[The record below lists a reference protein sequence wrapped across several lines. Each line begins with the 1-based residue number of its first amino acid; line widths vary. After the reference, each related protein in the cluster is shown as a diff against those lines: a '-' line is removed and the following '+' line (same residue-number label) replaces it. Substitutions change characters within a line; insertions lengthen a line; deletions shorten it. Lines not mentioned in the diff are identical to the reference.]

1 MPRPKY
7 SYTYAPNR
15 KSSARR
21 RIRSFRVSTPV
32 MIVLPA
38 VLVLIVVLM
47 SRVFGGGGTSGDSAA
62 VVDCTDDEGCE
73 AALSASATPSPATP
87 TPEPAI
93 IPAAVP
99 ETPSIL
105 GRATAVIEQP
115 CGVLLYELGGT
126 LTLPPAS
133 LTKIVTALVA
143 VDWTD
148 LSEIVTVEIDGPALS
163 LETDS
168 TVMGIEPGD
177 ELTMRDLI
185 YGLLLRSG
193 NDAAL
198 EIARHVAGDEDA
210 FVDLMND
217 KVAELGLVDTQFT
230 NPHGLDNPALYSSAI
245 DMARL
250 GAELMSNADLAEVVA
265 TRQYQPAWDGPAI
278 DNLNLLLNN
287 YEGATGVKTGFTDTA
302 DQTIVAAAERE
313 GRVIV
318 ASVFGTTEMYVDAR
332 NVLDW
337 AFGQES
343 VCDSGSAAST
353 R

>member
-1 MPRPKY
+1 MPQPKY
-7 SYTYAPNR
+7 SYTYAPKR
-15 KSSARR
+15 KSSTRR
-21 RIRSFRVSTPV
+21 RGRSFSVSAPV
-32 MIVLPA
+32 MIGLPA
-38 VLVLIVVLM
+38 VLVLIVVLL
-47 SRVFGGGGTSGDSAA
+47 SRVLGSGSDAGQSATVVGCPGG
-62 VVDCTDDEGCE
+62 EGCPV
-73 AALSASATPSPATP
+73 ALSASQTPSPATP

-93 IPAAVP
+93 VPADIP
-99 ETPSIL
+99 EIPSIL

-115 CGVLLYELGGT
+115 CGVLLYEVSGT

-143 VDWTD
+143 AEWTD

-177 ELTMRDLI
+177 ELTMKDLI

-198 EIARHVAGDEDA
+198 EIARYVAGDEDA
-210 FVDLMND
+210 FVELMND

-230 NPHGLDNPALYSSAI
+230 NPHGLDNPVLYSSAI

-250 GAELMSNADLAEVVA
+250 GAELLRNADLAEVVA

-287 YEGATGVKTGFTDTA
+287 YPGAIGVKTGFTDTA
-302 DQTIVAAAERE
+302 DQTIVAAAERD
-313 GRVIV
+313 GRTIV

-332 NVLDW
+332 TLLDW
-337 AFGQES
+337 GFGQES
-343 VCDSGSAAST
+343 ACESGSAASA

>member
-1 MPRPKY
+1 M
-7 SYTYAPNR
+7 
-15 KSSARR
+15 
-21 RIRSFRVSTPV
+21 IGVPV
-32 MIVLPA
+32 
-38 VLVLIVVLM
+38 VLVVIVVLM
-47 SRVFGGGGTSGDSAA
+47 SRVLGSGGAAGDSAA
-62 VVDCTDDEGCE
+62 VVNCPDGEACP
-73 AALSASATPSPATP
+73 AALSASQTPLPATP
-87 TPEPAI
+87 TPEPADVPADVPD
-93 IPAAVP
+93 IPSV
-99 ETPSIL
+99 L

-115 CGVLLYELGGT
+115 CGVLLYEFNGT

-143 VDWTD
+143 AEWTD

-168 TVMGIEPGD
+168 TVLGIEPGD
-177 ELTMRDLI
+177 ELTMKDLV

-198 EIARHVAGDEDA
+198 EIARYVAGDEDG

-230 NPHGLDNPALYSSAI
+230 NPHGLDNPVLYSSAI

-250 GAELMSNADLAEVVA
+250 GAELLRNAELAEVVA

-278 DNLNLLLNN
+278 DNLNLLLSN
-287 YEGATGVKTGFTDTA
+287 YPGAIGVKTGFTDTA
-302 DQTIVAAAERE
+302 DQTIVAAAERD
-313 GRVIV
+313 GRTIV

-332 NVLDW
+332 TLLDW
-337 AFGQES
+337 AFAQEP
-343 VCDSGSAAST
+343 VCDVAGSAASA

>member
-1 MPRPKY
+1 
-7 SYTYAPNR
+7 
-15 KSSARR
+15 
-21 RIRSFRVSTPV
+21 

-47 SRVFGGGGTSGDSAA
+47 SRVLGGGGTSGDFAA

-93 IPAAVP
+93 VPTALP

-148 LSEIVTVEIDGPALS
+148 LSEIVMVEIDGPALS

-217 KVAELGLVDTQFT
+217 KVAELGLVDTRFT

-250 GAELMSNADLAEVVA
+250 GAELMSNADLAAVVA

-302 DQTIVAAAERE
+302 DQTIVAVAERE

-318 ASVFGTTEMYVDAR
+318 ASVF
-332 NVLDW
+332 
-337 AFGQES
+337 
-343 VCDSGSAAST
+343 
-353 R
+353 